1 MGKLLEKMLKDLQ
14 VRRLALSTQKQY
26 INAVRDIAKYYEKS
40 PELINSQQVQ
50 DWLLYLSNERK
61 LSWSTV
67 NVICSGLNF
76 FYLATLGLSGTDFS
90 IPSRRTPVSLPN
102 ILSHEELLRLFSV
115 EEGNLRNQTLLMTTY
130 AAGLRVSEAI
140 RLTVK
145 DIDSERMMIF
155 VRKGKRAKDRYTILS
170 KRLLSQLRAYWP
182 MYKPKDWL
190 FTGNNPATHIAD
202 STVRGVF
209 TMAKAKASIT
219 KDGGIHML
227 RHSFATHMLEAGVD
241 LRTIQILMG
250 HSSIIST
257 TRYLQMTSKKF
268 DDTQSPLDRLNMSG
282 RG

>member
-1 MGKLLEKMLKDLQ
+1 MGKLREKMLKDLQ

-26 INAVRDIAKYYEKS
+26 INAVRDIAKYYGKS
-40 PELINSQQVQ
+40 PELISSQQVQ

-76 FYLATLGLSGTDFS
+76 FYFATLGLSGTDFS
-90 IPSRRTPVSLPN
+90 IPPRRTPVSLPN

-190 FTGNNPATHIAD
+190 FMGNNPATHIAD

-219 KDGGIHML
+219 KAGGIHML

-257 TRYLQMTSKKF
+257 TRYLQMTSKQF
-268 DDTQSPLDRLNMSG
+268 DDTQSPLDRLDIPG

>member
-1 MGKLLEKMLKDLQ
+1 
-14 VRRLALSTQKQY
+14 
-26 INAVRDIAKYYEKS
+26 
-40 PELINSQQVQ
+40 
-50 DWLLYLSNERK
+50 
-61 LSWSTV
+61 
-67 NVICSGLNF
+67 
-76 FYLATLGLSGTDFS
+76 
-90 IPSRRTPVSLPN
+90 
-102 ILSHEELLRLFSV
+102 
-115 EEGNLRNQTLLMTTY
+115 MTTY

-170 KRLLSQLRAYWP
+170 KWLLSQLRAYWP

-250 HSSIIST
+250 HSFIIST
-257 TRYLQMTSKKF
+257 KRYLQMTSKKF

-282 RG
+282 PG

>member
-1 MGKLLEKMLKDLQ
+1 MSKLREKMLKDLQ

-26 INAVRDIAKYYEKS
+26 INAVRDIAKYYGKS

-61 LSWSTV
+61 LNWSTV

-76 FYLATLGLSGTDFS
+76 FYFTTLGLSSVDFS
-90 IPSRRTPVSLPN
+90 IPPRRTPVSLPN

-115 EEGNLRNQTLLMTTY
+115 EESNLRNQTLLMTTY

-155 VRKGKRAKDRYTILS
+155 IRKGKRAKDRYTILS
-170 KRLLSQLRAYWP
+170 KRLLSQLRIYWP

-219 KDGGIHML
+219 KTGGIHML

-268 DDTQSPLDRLNMSG
+268 DDTQSPLDRLNIPQ
-282 RG
+282 RD

>member
-1 MGKLLEKMLKDLQ
+1 MGKLRKKMLKDLQ

-26 INAVRDIAKYYEKS
+26 INAVRNIAKYYGKS

-50 DWLLYLSNERK
+50 DWLLYLSDERK

-76 FYLATLGLSGTDFS
+76 FYFTTLGLSGTDFS
-90 IPSRRTPVSLPN
+90 IPPRRTPVSLPN
-102 ILSHEELLRLFSV
+102 ILSHEELIRLFSV

-145 DIDSERMMIF
+145 DIDSKRMMIF

-219 KDGGIHML
+219 KAGGIHML

-257 TRYLQMTSKKF
+257 TRYLQMTSKQF
-268 DDTQSPLDRLNMSG
+268 DDTQSPLDRLDIPERN
-282 RG
+282 